1 MALLDIALA
10 YYRFMRALTR
20 RTQDA
25 TRRLWREVE
34 LADLDG
40 SWGPLADRMLVTVA
54 AAQFLAAQRAAPY
67 LDAALAAQGASAD
80 ALGRLVPASLAG
92 VASDGRSLDT
102 LLYEPVIRVKTAIGS
117 GEAPSRALASGEASL
132 VRIAGTQVQDTGR
145 AAVAVGMVTRPS
157 VTSWVRVLNP
167 PSCGRCAVLAGRRYR
182 SEAIGNFNRHE
193 NCDCTAAPLAEDTQD
208 ALRTDPDAY
217 FRSLTREDQ
226 DKYFTVAGAQAIR
239 DGADIGQVV
248 NARRGARGL
257 SQPGRLTDAEQRT
270 LRGGRDR
277 GRLERVDVFGRQVL
291 TTTEGTT
298 VRAVAGKRLA
308 KSSGTTKAG
317 GQRYRRAKTP
327 RLMPDAIL
335 ELAGDDREERVRL
348 LKRFGYIL

>member
-1 MALLDIALA
+1 
-10 YYRFMRALTR
+10 
-20 RTQDA
+20 
-25 TRRLWREVE
+25 VH
-34 LADLDG
+34 
-40 SWGPLADRMLVTVA
+40 
-54 AAQFLAAQRAAPY
+54 
-67 LDAALAAQGASAD
+67 
-80 ALGRLVPASLAG
+80 VPA
-92 VASDGRSLDT
+92 V
-102 LLYEPVIRVKTAIGS
+102 
-117 GEAPSRALASGEASL
+117 
-132 VRIAGTQVQDTGR
+132 
-145 AAVAVGMVTRPS
+145 
-157 VTSWVRVLNP
+157 
-167 PSCGRCAVLAGRRYR
+167 
-182 SEAIGNFNRHE
+182 
-193 NCDCTAAPLAEDTQD
+193 EDTAD
-208 ALRTDPDAY
+208 DLRTDPDAY

-226 DKYFTVAGAQAIR
+226 DKYFTTAGAQAIR

-308 KSSGTTKAG
+308 ESGGTAKAK

-335 ELAGDDREERVRL
+335 EIAGDDREERVRL